1 MADETTEPLGAP
13 RNRIAAG
20 TLREE
25 IREMPTIQ
33 RYIVYA
39 SGFCL
44 TFLLLQCFL
53 VMPIILIKYG
63 WGYNVGDGGP

>member
-1 MADETTEPLGAP
+1 MADEHLPAEP
-13 RNRIAAG
+13 RNPIAVG
-20 TLREE
+20 TLRQE
-25 IREMPTIQ
+25 IREMPVIQ
-33 RYIVYA
+33 RWVVYT

-63 WGYNVGDGGP
+63 WGYNVGDGS

>member
-1 MADETTEPLGAP
+1 MTDENSTQTNDAP
-13 RNRIAAG
+13 RNAIQVG
-20 TLREE
+20 SLKEE
-25 IREMPTIQ
+25 IKNMPTIQ
-33 RYIVYA
+33 RWVVYM

-63 WGYNVGDGGP
+63 WGYNVGDGS